1 MKEKT
6 HYCTITD
13 TFVYDTNIRIDMV
26 YTHITGKEWRCVTTL
41 IGQSFGAEVV
51 LNDCTVSH
59 GEDLAFM
66 MRSQRCAIEELLM
79 RLASLVAVKTRK
91 EEGL

>member
-1 MKEKT
+1 MREKT
-6 HYCTITD
+6 HHCTITD
-13 TFVYDTNIRIDMV
+13 TFVYSTNIRIDMV
-26 YTHITGKEWRCVTTL
+26 YTHITGKDWRCVTTL
-41 IGQSFGAEVV
+41 VGSSYGAEVV
-51 LNDCTVSH
+51 LDDRTVTH

-79 RLASLVAVKTRK
+79 RLAGLVAVKTKR

>member
-6 HYCTITD
+6 HHCTITD
-13 TFVYDTNIRIDMV
+13 SFVYSTDIRIDMV
-26 YTHITGKEWRCVTTL
+26 YTHVGAKEWRCVTTL

-51 LNDCTVSH
+51 LNDCTLSH
-59 GEDLAFM
+59 GDDLGM
-66 MRSQRCAIEELLM
+66 MMKVQRCAIEELLM

-91 EEGL
+91 EEL